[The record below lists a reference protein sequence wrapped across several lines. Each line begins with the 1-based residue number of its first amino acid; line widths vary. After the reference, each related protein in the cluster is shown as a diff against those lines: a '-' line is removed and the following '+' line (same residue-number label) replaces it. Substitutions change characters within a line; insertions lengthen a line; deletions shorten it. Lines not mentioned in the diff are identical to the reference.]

1 MRISDAAL
9 PLLLLVFAVA
19 TLVQAYHGNMS
30 LPSAATLAGCK
41 RSCGNLTFDYPFG
54 TGSSHC
60 FKQPDFELICDDT
73 TRPPRLLF
81 KSSTTEIVESPDS
94 WSSNVAFSHTIS
106 MESNVSMYNMSWDAP
121 GKSFALD
128 YALMNITGCNFDTYR
143 VLHDHE
149 GDMPA
154 KLCSVTCPNEGITE
168 AVARQTC
175 NGTGCCSVSVEIAAN
190 SLQLMFV
197 RHGKGNYEP
206 DTHSNRSSLWNT
218 INITTV

>member
-1 MRISDAAL
+1 MNNNCILGAIPVPINFLFVTSSPLISL
-9 PLLLLVFAVA
+9 
-19 TLVQAYHGNMS
+19 
-30 LPSAATLAGCK
+30 
-41 RSCGNLTFDYPFG
+41 
-54 TGSSHC
+54 
-60 FKQPDFELICDDT
+60 
-73 TRPPRLLF
+73 
-81 KSSTTEIVESPDS
+81 SPG
-94 WSSNVAFSHTIS
+94 SSNVAFSHTIS